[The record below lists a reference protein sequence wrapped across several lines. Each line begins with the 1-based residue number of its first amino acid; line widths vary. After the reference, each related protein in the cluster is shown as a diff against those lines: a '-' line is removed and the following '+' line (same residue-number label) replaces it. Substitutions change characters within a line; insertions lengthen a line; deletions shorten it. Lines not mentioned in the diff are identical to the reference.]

1 MASNRK
7 ELKAWVRYDGTGRM
21 VAGSIILRKKKPFG
35 KYKELVNPAIYQCCN
50 PTTTTTTTTP

>member
-21 VAGSIILRKKKPFG
+21 VAGSIILRKKLSK
-35 KYKELVNPAIYQCCN
+35 KLVH
-50 PTTTTTTTTP
+50 